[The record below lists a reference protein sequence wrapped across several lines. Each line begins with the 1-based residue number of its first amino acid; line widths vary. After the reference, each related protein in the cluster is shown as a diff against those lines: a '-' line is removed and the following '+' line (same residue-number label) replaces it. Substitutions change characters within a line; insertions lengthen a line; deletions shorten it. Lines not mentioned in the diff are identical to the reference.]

1 MLQGPIKN
9 GPILNAMSVDIEDW
23 FQVGAFE
30 HTIDR
35 TDWDSLTRRVE
46 RNTHAVIEMFDRAGV
61 KATFFTLGWVA
72 ERHPRL
78 MRAIVDSGHELASH
92 GYGHERVFTLSPEVF
107 SRNIDRTKKLL
118 EDSSGAMVTGYRAP
132 SFSIDKR
139 TPWAHEILAE
149 RGYVYS
155 SSVAPVQSDHYGW
168 PEAGRFAFRPVDGSD
183 LIELPV
189 TTAEFA
195 GKRLAAG
202 GGGWFRMLPY
212 AFSRWAFNQVNQRD
226 ARPGIFY
233 FHPWEIDPDQPR
245 VSHAPLKSRLRHY
258 TNLSAMEAK
267 MDRML
272 AAFEWGRADSVA
284 ELEKLRLA

>member
-30 HTIDR
+30 HTIDPA
-35 TDWDSLTRRVE
+35 DWDSLTRRVE
-46 RNTHAVIEMFDRAGV
+46 RNTHAVIELFDRAGV

-72 ERHPRL
+72 ERHPAL
-78 MRAIVDSGHELASH
+78 MRAIVDAGHELASH
-92 GYGHERVFTLSPEVF
+92 GYGHERVFTLSPEAF

-149 RGYVYS
+149 RGYGYS

-168 PEAGRFAFRPVDGSD
+168 PASLPANDWRRVAAAGSACCPMPSAAGRSTR
-183 LIELPV
+183 
-189 TTAEFA
+189 
-195 GKRLAAG
+195 
-202 GGGWFRMLPY
+202 
-212 AFSRWAFNQVNQRD
+212 
-226 ARPGIFY
+226 
-233 FHPWEIDPDQPR
+233 
-245 VSHAPLKSRLRHY
+245 
-258 TNLSAMEAK
+258 
-267 MDRML
+267 
-272 AAFEWGRADSVA
+272 
-284 ELEKLRLA
+284 